1 MSYSVFFTRDERSQV
16 TSMVNKFKYDFGH
29 IHVFIILFKQ
39 SDNRMKDSMWNM
51 LRMFQAMFGPGFW
64 SNAILE
70 ATHWNY
76 SPYLVDNLN
85 IFVDSQ
91 IFFVC
96 LHILYLQSR
105 VRAESGINESQWS
118 QQFNSI
124 LREEFNFDFDLP
136 AVFVDTFHKRAGRDS
151 HIEVEKF
158 RAETGKLWDFVQSKL
173 GRYLPCRVR

>member
-1 MSYSVFFTRDERSQV
+1 MSYLVFFTRDERSQV

-76 SPYLVDNLN
+76 SPYLVDDSNIFCRLSN
-85 IFVDSQ
+85 IFVCLFC
-91 IFFVC
+91 IFSLVSA
-96 LHILYLQSR
+96 LK
-105 VRAESGINESQWS
+105 VG
-118 QQFNSI
+118 
-124 LREEFNFDFDLP
+124 
-136 AVFVDTFHKRAGRDS
+136 
-151 HIEVEKF
+151 
-158 RAETGKLWDFVQSKL
+158 
-173 GRYLPCRVR
+173 